1 MRKSVERK
9 LVIGITNLD
18 LLIKDNTF
26 IMTRKN
32 LLYFLSSTIIFLCA
46 ACSDNSNEY
55 ANATMVDTAVTE
67 DGLQKSL
74 SIDATLDETDSL
86 AARAARGVKN
96 LEPLQPGEAID
107 TRNVNPE
114 DVIRYAE
121 TLVGTPYVYGSTDP
135 KVGFD
140 CSGFITYVFTNF
152 KIKVPRS
159 SPQFSNVGKTVP
171 VEKAKR
177 GDIVLFTNPGLDNTV
192 TNEIGHMGL
201 ITANTNG
208 QISFIHSTSGKA
220 MSVAVSPLST
230 HYMKRFVRVSRI
242 FPQNDL

>member
-1 MRKSVERK
+1 MVDSA
-9 LVIGITNLD
+9 VITDDGLTKRIAIDSMLDKKDSQAITN
-18 LLIKDNTF
+18 
-26 IMTRKN
+26 
-32 LLYFLSSTIIFLCA
+32 
-46 ACSDNSNEY
+46 
-55 ANATMVDTAVTE
+55 ATDVKT
-67 DGLQKSL
+67 LQ
-74 SIDATLDETDSL
+74 
-86 AARAARGVKN
+86 
-96 LEPLQPGEAID
+96 PLQPGEAID

-114 DVIRYAE
+114 EVIRYAE

-140 CSGFITYVFTNF
+140 CSGFITYVFNHF

-159 SPQFSNVGKTVP
+159 SSQFSNVGKTVP
-171 VEKAKR
+171 VENAKR
-177 GDIVLFTNPGLDNTV
+177 GDIVLFTDPGSDNSV

-201 ITANTNG
+201 ITSNANG

-242 FPQNDL
+242 FPQNDI